1 MRARVVVRSL
11 WWWCTLFFFSFSV
24 SSRMSLTV
32 SLLNRGV
39 NSGILAH
46 AEKLA
51 KDFDAYVVVPDLYKG
66 KIGVDKEEASHLMG
80 EMDFARAA
88 KEIGQVATHMKE
100 DKKIEKVGTIGF
112 CMGGALSLLGGCTS
126 EDVDACVVFYGIP
139 SGFDVEAN
147 VTKPVLANFGE
158 LDNLD
163 GFSSKKDAL
172 ELEEKLKKCSAAA
185 TCEVILYPG
194 VGHAFMN
201 AKPDPY
207 ESFEAREKSQGF
219 VPYDET
225 QANAAWKNVKIFF
238 EKYL

>member
-1 MRARVVVRSL
+1 MQE
-11 WWWCTLFFFSFSV
+11 WWCVRCGDGGALFSFFLFQF

-100 DKKIEKVGTIGF
+100 DEKIEKVGTIGF

-139 SGFDVEAN
+139 SGLDVEAN